1 MGLTESVNNF
11 DTKLNQITTDIYK
24 EVEKITG
31 SPLTAEQKKLSNLIP
46 FLRDI
51 SSTITELKQSKKEL
65 ETTVKKFQEKGD
77 ELCLSATG
85 RTGKRFSKII
95 KPNDLNSLYVYMENG
110 DYCYDWA
117 SKNTDSVWEKVIYPN
132 LQNGGKWRTK
142 LNGKYVMKCST
153 SFPGG
158 EQRTMLE
165 ALKIAVDSEQYLSYV
180 DTKEIMLIE

>member
-11 DTKLNQITTDIYK
+11 DTKLSQITTDIFK

-31 SPLTAEQKKLSNLIP
+31 NPLEAEQKKLSNLVP
-46 FLRDI
+46 FLRSV
-51 SSTITELKQSKKEL
+51 SSTIAELEQSKKEL

-110 DYCYDWA
+110 DYCNDWA
-117 SKNTDSVWEKVIYPN
+117 TLNPTLVWENAIYPN
-132 LQNGGKWRTK
+132 LQRGAWTTKINGDYVMGGKK
-142 LNGKYVMKCST
+142 DPLNSEVFIVEAIKHPT
-153 SFPGG
+153 SIEG
-158 EQRTMLE
+158 
-165 ALKIAVDSEQYLSYV
+165 YLPYAEK
-180 DTKEIMLIE
+180 KEIMAI